1 VYDAEIAAIFAE
13 EATELLDNAE
23 VALRSLRE
31 APAANATVE
40 LQRLL
45 HTLKGGARMAG
56 ITAMGTLSHALETL
70 LERIAGGHVEPAA
83 ATLDVVQRSLDEL
96 QQMRDSVAAGRA
108 VAPSV
113 ALVGEIERAA
123 TSTPA
128 PAAAPAP
135 ASELQPAELEL
146 AP

>member
-1 VYDAEIAAIFAE
+1 GV
-13 EATELLDNAE
+13 
-23 VALRSLRE
+23 S
-31 APAANATVE
+31 
-40 LQRLL
+40 
-45 HTLKGGARMAG
+45 
-56 ITAMGTLSHALETL
+56 AMGTLSHALETL
-70 LERIAGGHVEPAA
+70 IERIAGGHVEPAA
-83 ATLDVVQRSLDEL
+83 ATLDVVQRSLDQL

-146 AP
+146 APEPVAPAPEASAPPPPSVAPPSTPSVAPEPAAPVPTIEDSGAIELSAAN